1 MDWIALFD
9 ELTRGLL
16 SLVDEPGRI
25 VMMIIGGVL
34 IYLAV
39 AKDYEPTL
47 LLPIGLGCILANIA
61 GSGMGILSIK
71 GIPWMSPPDADSE
84 GFGLFN
90 VLYQAG
96 IANELFP
103 LIIFIGIGA
112 MTDFG
117 PLLENPQLALMG
129 AAGQFGIFGT
139 LLLATLFGFD
149 IKEAASIGIIGSAD
163 GPTSIYVAAELAPKL
178 LPPIAVAAYSYMS
191 LVPVIQPPVI
201 RLLTSRK
208 QRQIHMAYTSRP
220 VSRATRILFPIVVT
234 LVTSILVPLA
244 TPLISML
251 MFGNL
256 LRESLA
262 VDRLSETAQN
272 ELVNIVTIFLGLA
285 IGGTMVAE
293 QFLQLRTIGIF
304 VMGIV
309 AFALD
314 TAGGVVF
321 GQIMYLFYRFVLKKP
336 FNPILGACG
345 ISAFPMSARVV
356 HRLAQEEDFT
366 NFLLM
371 HAMGANTAGQIGSVL
386 AGGVVMALLTGL
398 AA

>member
-1 MDWIALFD
+1 VDWTTLFH
-9 ELTRGLL
+9 ELTAGMV

-25 VMMIIGGVL
+25 LMMAVGGVL
-34 IYLAV
+34 IYLAI
-39 AKDYEPTL
+39 ARDYEPTL
-47 LLPIGLGCILANIA
+47 LLPIGIGCILANIA

-71 GIPWMSPPDADSE
+71 GIPWVSPPDADAE
-84 GFGLFN
+84 GLGLFN
-90 VLYQAG
+90 VLYSAG
-96 IANELFP
+96 ITNELFP
-103 LIIFIGIGA
+103 LIIFVGIGA

-149 IKEAASIGIIGSAD
+149 IREAASIGIIGSAD
-163 GPTSIYVAAELAPKL
+163 GPTSIYVAAELAPRL

-201 RLLTSRK
+201 RLLTTKK

-220 VSRATRILFPIVVT
+220 VSRTTRILFPIVVT

-251 MFGNL
+251 MLGNL
-256 LRESLA
+256 LRESLV
-262 VDRLSETAQN
+262 VDRLSQTAQN

-285 IGGTMVAE
+285 IGGTMVAD
-293 QFLQLRTIGIF
+293 QFLRWQTIGIF
-304 VMGIV
+304 AMGIV

-314 TAGGVVF
+314 TAGGVLF
-321 GQIMYLFYRFVLKKP
+321 GQLMRIFYRVVLKKP

-356 HRLAQEEDFT
+356 HRLAQEEDYT

-386 AGGVVMALLTGL
+386 AGGVVMALLSGVT
-398 AA
+398 

>member
-1 MDWIALFD
+1 
-9 ELTRGLL
+9 
-16 SLVDEPGRI
+16 
-25 VMMIIGGVL
+25 
-34 IYLAV
+34 
-39 AKDYEPTL
+39 
-47 LLPIGLGCILANIA
+47 
-61 GSGMGILSIK
+61 
-71 GIPWMSPPDADSE
+71 
-84 GFGLFN
+84 LFN

-149 IKEAASIGIIGSAD
+149 IREAASIGIIGSAD

-201 RLLTSRK
+201 RLLTSKK
-208 QRQIHMAYTSRP
+208 QRQIHMPYTSRS
-220 VSRATRILFPIVVT
+220 VSRTTRVLFPIVVT
-234 LVTSILVPLA
+234 LVTSVLVPLA
-244 TPLISML
+244 APLISML

-256 LRESLA
+256 LREALV
-262 VDRLSETAQN
+262 VDRLSDAAQN
-272 ELVNIVTIFLGLA
+272 ALTNIVTIFLGLV
-285 IGGTMVAE
+285 IGGTMVAS
-293 QFLQLRTIGIF
+293 QFLQWRTIGIF
-304 VMGIV
+304 AMGIV

-321 GQIMYLFYRFVLKKP
+321 GQLMYLFYRYVLKKP

-356 HRLAQEEDFT
+356 HKLAQEEDFS

-371 HAMGANTAGQIGSVL
+371 HAMGANTSGQIGSVL
-386 AGGVVMALLTGL
+386 AGGVVMALL
-398 AA
+398 AR

>member
-1 MDWIALFD
+1 
-9 ELTRGLL
+9 
-16 SLVDEPGRI
+16 
-25 VMMIIGGVL
+25 MMAIGGLL

-39 AKDYEPTL
+39 TKEYEPAL
-47 LLPIGLGCILANIA
+47 LLPIGMGCILANLF
-61 GSGMGILSIK
+61 GTGMGILNIK
-71 GIPWMSPPDADSE
+71 TVPWVSPPDADAE
-84 GFGLFN
+84 GLGLFN

-96 IANELFP
+96 ITNELFP
-103 LIIFIGIGA
+103 LIIFVGIGA

-149 IKEAASIGIIGSAD
+149 IREAAAIGIIGSAD
-163 GPTSIYVAAELAPKL
+163 GPTSIYVAAELAPRL

-201 RLLTSRK
+201 RLLTTKR
-208 QRQIHMAYTSRP
+208 QRRIHMPYTSRQ
-220 VSRATRILFPIVVT
+220 VSRATRVLFPIIVT

-256 LRESLA
+256 LRESLV
-262 VDRLSETAQN
+262 VDRLSDTAQN
-272 ELVNIVTIFLGLA
+272 ALTNIVTIFLGLA
-285 IGGTMVAE
+285 IGGTMVAS
-293 QFLQLRTIGIF
+293 QFLRLRTIGIF

-309 AFALD
+309 AFVLD
-314 TAGGVVF
+314 TAGGVLF
-321 GQIMYLFYRFVLKKP
+321 GQVMYLFYKHVLNKP

-356 HRLAQEEDFT
+356 HQLAQKEDYT

-371 HAMGANTAGQIGSVL
+371 HAMGANTSGQIGSVL
-386 AGGVVMALLTGL
+386 AGGVVMALLAG
-398 AA
+398 AV

>member
-1 MDWIALFD
+1 MTLLS
-9 ELTRGLL
+9 EMTRGLTG
-16 SLVDEPGRI
+16 LVNEPARI
-25 VMMIIGGVL
+25 LMMIVGGVL
-34 IYLAV
+34 IYLAI
-39 AKDYEPTL
+39 AKDYEPAL
-47 LLPIGLGCILANIA
+47 LLPIGLGCILANLF
-61 GSGMGILSIK
+61 GTGMGILHIK
-71 GIPWMSPPDADSE
+71 GVPWAAPPDADGE
-84 GFGLFN
+84 GLGLFN

-96 IANELFP
+96 ISNELFP
-103 LIIFIGIGA
+103 LLIFIGIGA

-201 RLLTSRK
+201 RLLTTPE
-208 QRQIHMAYTSRP
+208 QRRIRMPYTSEP
-220 VSRATRILFPIVVT
+220 VSRTARILFPIIVT

-244 TPLISML
+244 APLISML

-256 LRESLA
+256 LRESLV
-262 VDRLSETAQN
+262 VDRLSKAAEN
-272 ELVNIVTIFLGLA
+272 ELTNVVTIFLGLS
-285 IGGTMVAE
+285 IGGTMIAS
-293 QFLQLRTIGIF
+293 QFLRPRTIGIF

-309 AFALD
+309 AFVLD
-314 TAGGVVF
+314 TAGGVLF
-321 GQIMYLFYRFVLKKP
+321 GQLMYLWYKHVLKKP
-336 FNPILGACG
+336 FNPMLGAAG
-345 ISAFPMSARVV
+345 VSAVPMSARIVQ
-356 HRLAQEEDFT
+356 HLGQNENKK

-371 HAMGANTAGQIGSVL
+371 HAMGPNVAGVIGSAV
-386 AGGVVMALLTGL
+386 AGGYFLGL
-398 AA
+398 FAK

>member
-1 MDWIALFD
+1 MDWTALIH
-9 ELTRGLL
+9 ELTNGLL
-16 SLVDEPGRI
+16 MLANEPGR
-25 VMMIIGGVL
+25 VLMMIVGGVL

-61 GSGMGILSIK
+61 GSGMGILNIK
-71 GIPWMSPPDADSE
+71 GVPWVSPPDADGS
-84 GFGLFN
+84 GLGLFN
-90 VLYQAG
+90 VIYNPS
-96 IANELFP
+96 ITNELFP

-112 MTDFG
+112 MTDFC

-139 LLLATLFGFD
+139 LLLATFFGFD

-163 GPTSIYVAAELAPKL
+163 GPTSIYVAAELAPRL
-178 LPPIAVAAYSYMS
+178 LPAIAVAAYSYMS
-191 LVPVIQPPVI
+191 LVPVIQPPII
-201 RLLTSRK
+201 RLLTSKK
-208 QRQIHMAYTSRP
+208 QRQIHMPYTSRS
-220 VSRATRILFPIVVT
+220 VSRTTRILFPIIVT

-256 LRESLA
+256 LRESLV
-262 VDRLSETAQN
+262 VDRLSQTAQN

-285 IGGTMVAE
+285 IGGTMVAS
-293 QFLQLRTIGIF
+293 QFLQWRTIGIF
-304 VMGIV
+304 AMGII

-314 TAGGVVF
+314 TAGGVLF
-321 GQIMYLFYRFVLKKP
+321 GQIMHLFYKLILKKP

-356 HRLAQEEDFT
+356 HKLAQEEDYT

-386 AGGVVMALLTGL
+386 AGGVVMALLAGL
-398 AA
+398 A

>member
-1 MDWIALFD
+1 MDWAALFA
-9 ELTRGLL
+9 ELTKGVLGLA
-16 SLVDEPGRI
+16 SEPGRI
-25 VMMIIGGVL
+25 LMMAIGGLL

-39 AKDYEPTL
+39 TKEYEPAL
-47 LLPIGLGCILANIA
+47 LLPIGMGCILANLF
-61 GSGMGILSIK
+61 GTGMGILNIK
-71 GIPWMSPPDADSE
+71 TVPWVSPPDADAE
-84 GFGLFN
+84 GLGLFN

-96 IANELFP
+96 ITNELFP
-103 LIIFIGIGA
+103 LIIFVGIGA

-149 IKEAASIGIIGSAD
+149 IREAAAIGIIGSAD
-163 GPTSIYVAAELAPKL
+163 GPTSIYVAAELAPRL

-201 RLLTSRK
+201 RLLTTKR
-208 QRQIHMAYTSRP
+208 QRRIHMPYTSRP
-220 VSRATRILFPIVVT
+220 VSRATRVLFPIIVT

-256 LRESLA
+256 LRESLV
-262 VDRLSETAQN
+262 VDRLSDTAQN
-272 ELVNIVTIFLGLA
+272 ALTNIVTIFLGLA
-285 IGGTMVAE
+285 IGGTMVAS
-293 QFLQLRTIGIF
+293 QFLRLRTIGIF

-309 AFALD
+309 AFVLD
-314 TAGGVVF
+314 TAGGILF
-321 GQIMYLFYRFVLKKP
+321 GQVMYLFYKHVLNKP

-356 HRLAQEEDFT
+356 HQLAQKEDYT

-371 HAMGANTAGQIGSVL
+371 HAMGANTSGQIGSVL
-386 AGGVVMALLTGL
+386 AGGVVMALLAG
-398 AA
+398 AV

>member
-1 MDWIALFD
+1 MDWAALFA
-9 ELTRGLL
+9 ELTKGVLGLA
-16 SLVDEPGRI
+16 SEPGRI
-25 VMMIIGGVL
+25 LMMAIGGLL

-39 AKDYEPTL
+39 TKEYEPAL
-47 LLPIGLGCILANIA
+47 LLPIGMGCILANLF
-61 GSGMGILSIK
+61 GTGMGILNIK
-71 GIPWMSPPDADSE
+71 TVPWVSPPDADAE
-84 GFGLFN
+84 GLGLFN

-96 IANELFP
+96 ITNELFP
-103 LIIFIGIGA
+103 LIIFVGIGA

-149 IKEAASIGIIGSAD
+149 IREAAAIGIIGSAD
-163 GPTSIYVAAELAPKL
+163 GPTSIYVAAELAPRL

-201 RLLTSRK
+201 RLLTT
-208 QRQIHMAYTSRP
+208 QRQRRIHMPYTSRQ
-220 VSRATRILFPIVVT
+220 VSRATRVLFPIIVT

-256 LRESLA
+256 LRESLV
-262 VDRLSETAQN
+262 VDRLSDTAQN
-272 ELVNIVTIFLGLA
+272 ALTNIVTIFLGLA
-285 IGGTMVAE
+285 IGGTMVAS
-293 QFLQLRTIGIF
+293 QFLRLRTIGIF

-309 AFALD
+309 AFVLD
-314 TAGGVVF
+314 TAGGVLF
-321 GQIMYLFYRFVLKKP
+321 GQVMYLFYKHVLNKP

-356 HRLAQEEDFT
+356 HQLAQKEDYT

-371 HAMGANTAGQIGSVL
+371 HAMGANTSGQIGSVL
-386 AGGVVMALLTGL
+386 AGGVVMALLAG
-398 AA
+398 AV

>member
-1 MDWIALFD
+1 VNWTVLLS
-9 ELTRGLL
+9 ELTKGMVGLI
-16 SLVDEPGRI
+16 SEPGRI
-25 VMMIIGGVL
+25 VMIVVGGVL
-34 IYLAV
+34 IYLAI
-39 AKDYEPTL
+39 AREYEPTL
-47 LLPIGLGCILANIA
+47 LLPIGMGCILANLFDT
-61 GSGMGILSIK
+61 GMGILNIK
-71 GIPWMSPPDADSE
+71 TLPWASPPDADAE
-84 GFGLFN
+84 GLGLFN

-163 GPTSIYVAAELAPKL
+163 GPTSIYVAAKLAPKL

-191 LVPVIQPPVI
+191 LVPVIQPPII
-201 RLLTSRK
+201 RLLTTKS
-208 QRQIHMAYTSRP
+208 QRQIHMPYTSRT
-220 VSRATRILFPIVVT
+220 VSRTTRVLFPIVVT

-256 LRESLA
+256 LRESL
-262 VDRLSETAQN
+262 VVGRLSDTAQN
-272 ELVNIVTIFLGLA
+272 ALTNIVTIFLGLA
-285 IGGTMVAE
+285 IGGTMVAS
-293 QFLQLRTIGIF
+293 QFLQWRTIGIF
-304 VMGIV
+304 VLGIV

-314 TAGGVVF
+314 TAGGVIF
-321 GQIMYLFYRFVLKKP
+321 GQLMYLFYKYILKKP

-356 HRLAQEEDFT
+356 HRVAQEEDFT
-366 NFLLM
+366 NYLLM
-371 HAMGANTAGQIGSVL
+371 HAMGANTSGQIGSVL
-386 AGGVVMALLTGL
+386 AGGVVMALLAGVV
-398 AA
+398 

>member
-1 MDWIALFD
+1 MDWSILLH
-9 ELTRGLL
+9 ELTKGIVH
-16 SLVDEPGRI
+16 LVSEPGRL
-25 VMMIIGGVL
+25 VMMVIGGVL
-34 IYLAV
+34 IYLAI

-47 LLPIGLGCILANIA
+47 LLPIGLGCILANIF
-61 GSGMGILSIK
+61 GSGMGILQIK
-71 GIPWMSPPDADSE
+71 GIPWVSPPNGSE
-84 GFGLFN
+84 EGLFN
-90 VLYQAG
+90 VLYNAG
-96 IANELFP
+96 ITNELFP

-139 LLLATLFGFD
+139 LLLATLFGFN

-201 RLLTSRK
+201 RLLTTKK
-208 QRQIHMAYTSRP
+208 QRQIKMPYTSHP
-220 VSRATRILFPIVVT
+220 VSRTTRILFPIVVT
-234 LVTSILVPLA
+234 LVTSVLVPLA

-256 LRESLA
+256 LRESL
-262 VDRLSETAQN
+262 VVERLSKAAQN
-272 ELVNIVTIFLGLA
+272 ELVNIVTIFLGLS

-293 QFLQLRTIGIF
+293 QFLQWRTIMIF

-314 TAGGVVF
+314 TAGGVIF
-321 GQIMYLFYRFVLKKP
+321 GQLMYLFYKFVLKKP
-336 FNPILGACG
+336 FNPMLGACG

-356 HRLAQEEDFT
+356 HKIAQQEDFS

-371 HAMGANTAGQIGSVL
+371 HAMGANTSGQIGSVL
-386 AGGVVMALLTGL
+386 AGGVVMALLAG
-398 AA
+398 AI

>member
-1 MDWIALFD
+1 VNWTVLLT
-9 ELTRGLL
+9 ELTKGFMGL
-16 SLVDEPGRI
+16 VNEPGRI
-25 VMMIIGGVL
+25 LMMAVGGVL

-39 AKDYEPTL
+39 AKEYEPSL
-47 LLPIGLGCILANIA
+47 LLPIGIGCILANIF
-61 GSGMGILSIK
+61 GSGMGILQIK
-71 GIPWMSPPDADSE
+71 GIPWVSPPDADGE
-84 GFGLFN
+84 GLGFFN

-96 IANELFP
+96 ISNELFP

-139 LLLATLFGFD
+139 LLLATFLGFD

-163 GPTSIYVAAELAPKL
+163 GPTSIYVAAQLAPKL

-201 RLLTSRK
+201 RLLTSKK
-208 QRQIHMAYTSRP
+208 QRQIHMPYTSRP
-220 VSRATRILFPIVVT
+220 VSRATRVLFPIVVT

-256 LRESLA
+256 LRESLV
-262 VDRLSETAQN
+262 VDRLSKAAEN
-272 ELVNIVTIFLGLA
+272 ELTNIVTIFLGLA
-285 IGGTMVAE
+285 IGGTMVAS
-293 QFLQLRTIGIF
+293 QFLQWRTIGIF

-314 TAGGVVF
+314 TAGGVLF
-321 GQIMYLFYRFVLKKP
+321 GQLMYLFYKWVLKKP

-356 HRLAQEEDFT
+356 HRVAQEEDFS

-371 HAMGANTAGQIGSVL
+371 HAMGANTSGQIGSVL
-386 AGGVVMALLTGL
+386 AGGVVMALLSGIS
-398 AA
+398 

>member
-1 MDWIALFD
+1 MDWATLFT
-9 ELTRGLL
+9 ELTRGIVG
-16 SLVDEPGRI
+16 LVSEPGRI
-25 VMMIIGGVL
+25 VMMIVGGVL
-34 IYLAV
+34 IYLAI
-39 AKDYEPTL
+39 AKDYEPAL
-47 LLPIGLGCILANIA
+47 LLPIGLGCILANLF
-61 GSGMGILSIK
+61 GTGMGILQIK
-71 GIPWMSPPDADSE
+71 NVPWVSPPDAAAD
-84 GFGLFN
+84 GLGLFN
-90 VLYQAG
+90 VLYNAG
-96 IANELFP
+96 ITNELFP

-117 PLLENPQLALMG
+117 PLLENPQLALVG

-201 RLLTSRK
+201 RLLTTKK
-208 QRQIHMAYTSRP
+208 QRRIHMPYTSRP
-220 VSRATRILFPIVVT
+220 VSRATRVLFPIVVT

-244 TPLISML
+244 APLISML

-256 LRESLA
+256 LRESLV
-262 VDRLSETAQN
+262 VDRLSKAAEN
-272 ELVNIVTIFLGLA
+272 ELTNIVTILLGLA
-285 IGGTMVAE
+285 IGGTMVAS
-293 QFLQLRTIGIF
+293 QFLRWQTIGIF
-304 VMGIV
+304 VMGII

-314 TAGGVVF
+314 TAGGVLF
-321 GQIMYLFYRFVLKKP
+321 GQLMHLFYKHVLKKP

-356 HRLAQEEDFT
+356 HKLAQEEDYS

-371 HAMGANTAGQIGSVL
+371 HAMGANTSGQIGSVL
-386 AGGVVMALLTGL
+386 AGGVVMALLSGIV
-398 AA
+398 

>member
-1 MDWIALFD
+1 LDWTILFN
-9 ELTRGLL
+9 ELTKGILAL
-16 SLVDEPGRI
+16 ADEPGRV
-25 VMMIIGGVL
+25 VMMITGGLL

-39 AKDYEPTL
+39 AKDYEPSL
-47 LLPIGLGCILANIA
+47 LLPIGLGCILANLY
-61 GSGMGILSIK
+61 GTGMGILSIK
-71 GIPWMSPPDADSE
+71 NVPWVSPPDADSE
-84 GFGLFN
+84 GLGLFN

-96 IANELFP
+96 ITNELFP

-139 LLLATLFGFD
+139 LLLATFLGFD
-149 IKEAASIGIIGSAD
+149 IREAASIGIIGSAD
-163 GPTSIYVAAELAPKL
+163 GPTSIYVAAELAPQL

-201 RLLTSRK
+201 RLLTSSK
-208 QRQIHMAYTSRP
+208 QRKIHMPYTSRP

-256 LRESLA
+256 LRESL
-262 VDRLSETAQN
+262 VVERLSDTAQN
-272 ELVNIVTIFLGLA
+272 ALTNIVTVFLGLA
-285 IGGTMVAE
+285 IGGTMVAS
-293 QFLQLRTIGIF
+293 QFLQWRTIGIF
-304 VMGIV
+304 AMGIV
-309 AFALD
+309 AFVLD
-314 TAGGVVF
+314 TAGGVIF
-321 GQIMYLFYRFVLKKP
+321 GKVMYLFYKYVLKKP

-345 ISAFPMSARVV
+345 ITAFPMSARVV
-356 HRLAQEEDFT
+356 HKLAQEEDFS

-398 AA
+398 A

>member
-1 MDWIALFD
+1 LDWTVLFN
-9 ELTRGLL
+9 ELTKGLVG
-16 SLVDEPGRI
+16 LVNEPGRI
-25 VMMIIGGVL
+25 LMMIVGGIL

-39 AKDYEPTL
+39 AKNYEPTL
-47 LLPIGLGCILANIA
+47 LLPIGMGCILANVF
-61 GSGMGILSIK
+61 GTGMGILNIK
-71 GIPWMSPPDADSE
+71 TVPWVSPPDADAE
-84 GFGLFN
+84 GLGLFN

-149 IKEAASIGIIGSAD
+149 IREAASIGIIGSAD
-163 GPTSIYVAAELAPKL
+163 GPTSIYVAANLAPKL

-201 RLLTSRK
+201 RLLTTKR
-208 QRQIHMAYTSRP
+208 QRQIHMPYTSRP
-220 VSRATRILFPIVVT
+220 VSRATRILFPIIVT

-256 LRESLA
+256 LREALV
-262 VDRLSETAQN
+262 VDRLSDTAQN
-272 ELVNIVTIFLGLA
+272 ALTNIVTIFLGLA
-285 IGGTMVAE
+285 IGGTMVAS

-304 VMGIV
+304 VMGVI

-314 TAGGVVF
+314 TAGGVLF
-321 GQIMYLFYRFVLKKP
+321 GQAMYLFYKKVLKRP

-356 HRLAQEEDFT
+356 HKLAQEEDYS

-371 HAMGANTAGQIGSVL
+371 HAMGANTSGQIGSVL
-386 AGGVVMALLTGL
+386 AGGVVMALLAG
-398 AA
+398 AF